1 MYALAMFVVGV
12 TETLVNNRQ
21 MHYSMRMVMQLKVR
35 AAAGRSDT
43 FPAPEAVAE
52 VPGCCSPR

>member
-1 MYALAMFVVGV
+1 MYALAMFVVGF

-35 AAAGRSDT
+35 ATAA
-43 FPAPEAVAE
+43 
-52 VPGCCSPR
+52 